1 MSYALDSFI
10 PGKTDKEREEKM
22 KEILDAAQKFDV
34 KEYQKERAWILWIFG
49 EEKRGA

>member
-1 MSYALDSFI
+1 
-10 PGKTDKEREEKM
+10 M

-49 EEKRGA
+49 EDKARGVIKLGTYNLF